1 MPALVQSLLETDL
14 YKLTMQQA
22 MLHQMPANTARYV
35 FACRNTPAFPLAQL
49 ADEVNAELDA
59 LCTLRF
65 TKEELAFVRALRFMK
80 PDYIEFLRLFQLNR
94 DFIQVRTEGE
104 RLVIEAEGP
113 QLHVM
118 PFELYVL
125 PIVQALY
132 QRRLSTPDTLPEM
145 RRRLHATIDRAQERL
160 AAMARSLQPPRHPFS
175 LFDFGLRR
183 RYSAAWQQEV
193 LQTLGERLPEQFKG
207 TSNLHLAR
215 QLGLTPIG
223 TMAHEWLQTFQAMPG
238 VQLRQSLVA
247 ALEAWVREYRGDLGI
262 ALTDVVTTPAFLRDF
277 DLYFAKLFDGL
288 RHDSGDPLA
297 WAAEVDAHYRRLGI
311 DPRTK
316 RKVFSDGLRLDTTA
330 LDIYEA
336 LCWRDD
342 QVVGFGI
349 GTALTNDSPHG
360 ALNIVMKLL
369 SCNGLPTAKLS
380 DAEGKTMCEDARFLR
395 YLRHT
400 FGVDSEPT
408 PA

>member
-1 MPALVQSLLETDL
+1 MHSLVQSLLETDL

-35 FACRNTPAFPLAQL
+35 FACRSLPAFPLAEL
-49 ADEVNAELDA
+49 ADDVNAQLDA

-65 TKEELAFVRALRFMK
+65 QKEELAYVRSLRFMK

-94 DFIQVRTEGE
+94 EFIQVRTEGD
-104 RLVIEAEGP
+104 RLLIEAEGP

-132 QRRLSTPDTLPEM
+132 QQRLQTPDTVPQM
-145 RRRLHATIDRAQERL
+145 RRRLHAMIDHALARL
-160 AAMARSLQPPRHPFS
+160 AVMESSPQPPRHPFA

-183 RYSAAWQQEV
+183 RFSAEWQLEV
-193 LQTLGERLPEQFKG
+193 LETLRERMPEHFGG

-215 QLGLTPIG
+215 LLDLTPIG

-247 ALEAWVREYRGDLGI
+247 ALDGWVREYRGDLGI
-262 ALTDVVTTPAFLRDF
+262 ALTDVVTTPAFLQDF
-277 DLYFAKLFDGL
+277 DLFFAKLFDGL
-288 RHDSGDPLA
+288 RHDSGDPLV
-297 WAAEVDAHYRRLGI
+297 WAEQVDAHYRQLGI
-311 DPRTK
+311 DPRSK

-342 QVVGFGI
+342 HLVGFGI
-349 GTALTNDSPHG
+349 GTTLTNDSPNG

-369 SCNGLPTAKLS
+369 ECNGMPTAKLS
-380 DAEGKTMCEDARFLR
+380 DAEGKTVCEDARFLR

-400 FGVDSEPT
+400 FDVEPRE
-408 PA
+408 PAV

>member
-1 MPALVQSLLETDL
+1 
-14 YKLTMQQA
+14 
-22 MLHQMPANTARYV
+22 
-35 FACRNTPAFPLAQL
+35 
-49 ADEVNAELDA
+49 VNAELDA

-145 RRRLHATIDRAQERL
+145 RRRLHAMIDRAQERL
-160 AAMARSLQPPRHPFS
+160 AAMARSPQPPRHPFS

-223 TMAHEWLQTFQAMPG
+223 TMAHEWLQTFQAMPACSCASPWWPRWRPG
-238 VQLRQSLVA
+238 CASTA
-247 ALEAWVREYRGDLGI
+247 A
-262 ALTDVVTTPAFLRDF
+262 T
-277 DLYFAKLFDGL
+277 
-288 RHDSGDPLA
+288 
-297 WAAEVDAHYRRLGI
+297 WA
-311 DPRTK
+311 
-316 RKVFSDGLRLDTTA
+316 
-330 LDIYEA
+330 
-336 LCWRDD
+336 
-342 QVVGFGI
+342 
-349 GTALTNDSPHG
+349 SP
-360 ALNIVMKLL
+360 
-369 SCNGLPTAKLS
+369 
-380 DAEGKTMCEDARFLR
+380 
-395 YLRHT
+395 
-400 FGVDSEPT
+400 
-408 PA
+408 